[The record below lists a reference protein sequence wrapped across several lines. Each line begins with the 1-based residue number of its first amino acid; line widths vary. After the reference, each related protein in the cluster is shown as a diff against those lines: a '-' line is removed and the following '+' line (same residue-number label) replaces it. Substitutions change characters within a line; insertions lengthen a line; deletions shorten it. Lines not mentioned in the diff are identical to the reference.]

1 MSKTHT
7 AGWASDSPTPAQLK
21 EFFAQIGSGRITKE
35 GLQGFLRDA
44 TDWFT
49 FTTSKLS
56 LDELRE
62 KNPDLFVM
70 SEDSWLK
77 NQMTA
82 NKESQVRRLSLRTS
96 AQPGSFSKSWDEQ
109 QKLLA
114 PGEHVPTVR
123 DLVEGMIT
131 HYRKSGKHLFPDYF
145 VRMKDRSLPAP
156 ASRGDRYI
164 IWSGVGGILI
174 DWASGHNRESSI
186 GLAVVRN
193 SA

>member
-49 FTTSKLS
+49 FTTSRLS
-56 LDELRE
+56 LYELRE
-62 KNPDLFVM
+62 KYSPLFAL
-70 SEDSWLK
+70 SEDRWSK
-77 NQMTA
+77 DRPFA
-82 NKESQVRRLSLRTS
+82 NKENQVRQLSLRTS
-96 AQPGSFSKSWDEQ
+96 AQPDSFSKSWDEQ

-114 PGEHVPTVR
+114 PGEEVTTVR
-123 DLVEGMIT
+123 DLVEGMISF
-131 HYRKSGKHLFPDYF
+131 HLKSGEHLFSDYF
-145 VRMKDRSLPAP
+145 VRTNDVY
-156 ASRGDRYI
+156 SRGHRI
-164 IWSGVGGILI
+164 IVQSYPGGIFI
-174 DWASGHNRESSI
+174 DYCRQDHPDPNI
-186 GLAVVRN
+186 GLSVVRN

>member
-1 MSKTHT
+1 MSKSHT

-49 FTTSKLS
+49 FTTSRLS

-62 KNPDLFVM
+62 KNPDLFVL
-70 SEDSWLK
+70 SEASWFK

-82 NKESQVRRLSLRTS
+82 NKESQVRQLSLRTS

-123 DLVEGMIT
+123 DLVEGMIA
-131 HYRKSGKHLFPDYF
+131 YYLKSGKHLFPDYF
-145 VRMKDRSLPAP
+145 VRMKDRS
-156 ASRGDRYI
+156 SRGDRYI
-164 IWSGVGGILI
+164 VWSGVGGILI
-174 DWASGHNRESSI
+174 DWSPGQGRESSI

-193 SA
+193 ST